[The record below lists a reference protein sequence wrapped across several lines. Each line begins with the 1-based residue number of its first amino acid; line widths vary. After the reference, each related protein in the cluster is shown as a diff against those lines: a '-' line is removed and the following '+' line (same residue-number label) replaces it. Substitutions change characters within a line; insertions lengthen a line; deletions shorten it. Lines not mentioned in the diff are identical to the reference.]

1 MFGSN
6 VLEVVISVVF
16 VYILLSLLCSTI
28 NEQVIVRLLSLRAK
42 VLEEGITNMLD
53 NPALAEQLYN
63 HPLIKALSQDTLYA
77 KILRSQPQSQTKSTP
92 SSTQTSLATTRKPSY
107 IPSDIFA
114 LALKDVLQQQ
124 REAGT
129 PINITIPAGVQVTLE
144 KINVDLE
151 KDLLG
156 MEAWFNSTMDRVS
169 GWYKRRVQVFIFLL
183 GLLIA
188 ASLNI
193 DTISLITTVSHNETV
208 RATLVSAAQGYT
220 TQHDP
225 NLSLLQSDINRIQ
238 PMVGWYSLPI
248 NFQDWLLKIVGIF
261 TTTVAVSLGAPF
273 WFDVLNKFVSF
284 RSSGP
289 PPPSN
294 PDTSLLAAPSPL
306 AVVKNDAASPTTP
319 IPQDATA
326 SGVDLLR

>member
-6 VLEVVISVVF
+6 VLEVVISVIF

-28 NEQVIVRLLSLRAK
+28 NEQVIVRVLSLRAK
-42 VLEEGITNMLD
+42 VLEEGITNMLN
-53 NPALAEQLYN
+53 NPALAAQLYN

-77 KILRSQPQSQTKSTP
+77 KILRSQSQTKSTP
-92 SSTQTSLATTRKPSY
+92 SPTQISSAIIRKPSY

-124 REAGT
+124 RAAGT
-129 PINITIPAGVQVTLE
+129 PINFTVPAGVQVTFE
-144 KINVDLE
+144 KINIDLE

-225 NLSLLQSDINRIQ
+225 NLSLLQSDINQIQ
-238 PMVGWYSLPI
+238 PMVGWYSLPT
-248 NFQDWLLKIVGIF
+248 NFQDWLLKIIGIL

-294 PDTSLLAAPSPL
+294 PDSSLLTTPSPL
-306 AVVKNDAASPTTP
+306 VVVKNDVSPPTTP
-319 IPQDATA
+319 MPQDASA
-326 SGVDLLR
+326 SGADLPR

>member
-6 VLEVVISVVF
+6 VLEVVISVIF
-16 VYILLSLLCSTI
+16 VYILLSLICSTI

-42 VLEEGITNMLD
+42 VLQEGITNMLN
-53 NPALAEQLYN
+53 NPMLAEQLYN
-63 HPLIKALSQDTLYA
+63 HPLIRALSQDTLY
-77 KILRSQPQSQTKSTP
+77 TKSAKSQAKLTASP
-92 SSTQTSLATTRKPSY
+92 TQTNAFKVRKPSY

-124 REAGT
+124 REAGDV
-129 PINITIPAGVQVTLE
+129 INFTVPAGVQVSLE
-144 KINVDLE
+144 KINIDLE

-169 GWYKRRVQVFIFLL
+169 GWYKRRVQIFIFLL

-188 ASLNI
+188 VGLNI
-193 DTISLITTVSHNETV
+193 DTISLIITVSHNETV

-220 TQHDP
+220 TQHSPD
-225 NLSLLQSDINRIQ
+225 LGLLQNDINQVQ
-238 PMVGWYSLPI
+238 PMVGWYSLPT
-248 NFQDWLLKIVGIF
+248 NFQAWLLKIVGLL
-261 TTTVAVSLGAPF
+261 TTTFAVSLGAPF

-289 PPPSN
+289 PPSSSSS
-294 PDTSLLAAPSPL
+294 DTSSLTDPSPL
-306 AVVKNDAASPTTP
+306 VVVKNDAPPTTP
-319 IPQDATA
+319 VPQDARVN
-326 SGVDLLR
+326 GVDLKV

>member
-6 VLEVVISVVF
+6 VLEVVISVIF
-16 VYILLSLLCSTI
+16 VYILLSLICSTV
-28 NEQVIVRLLSLRAK
+28 NEQVIVRLLSLRAQ
-42 VLEEGITNMLD
+42 VLQEGITNMLA
-53 NPALAEQLYN
+53 NPALAAQLYN
-63 HPLIKALSQDTLYA
+63 HPLIKALSQDTLYMKSPKSQA
-77 KILRSQPQSQTKSTP
+77 KIAASPDK
-92 SSTQTSLATTRKPSY
+92 ADIAKVRKPSY

-124 REAGT
+124 REAGGVIT
-129 PINITIPAGVQVTLE
+129 FTIPAGVGVSLG

-188 ASLNI
+188 AGLNI

-220 TQHDP
+220 TRQDP
-225 NLSLLQSDINRIQ
+225 NLSLLQNDISQVQ
-238 PMVGWYSLPI
+238 PMVGWYSLPTT
-248 NFQDWLLKIVGIF
+248 FQDWLLKIVGLL
-261 TTTVAVSLGAPF
+261 TTTFAVSLGAPF

-289 PPPSN
+289 PPPSSGS
-294 PDTSLLAAPSPL
+294 DTSLLTSPSPL
-306 AVVKNDAASPTTP
+306 VVVKSDASAPTTP
-319 IPQDATA
+319 VPQDASVNGT
-326 SGVDLLR
+326 DLGR